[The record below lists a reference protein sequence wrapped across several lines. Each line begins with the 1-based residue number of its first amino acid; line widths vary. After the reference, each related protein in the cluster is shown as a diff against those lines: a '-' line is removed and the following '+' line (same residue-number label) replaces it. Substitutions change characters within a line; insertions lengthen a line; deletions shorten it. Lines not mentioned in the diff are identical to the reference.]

1 MSRYSKSKV
10 PAREPD
16 PARLRRL
23 AGTRG
28 ANAIVGE
35 VLDSENGLACWEL
48 NPAYAAWLWPLM
60 LKATSLVLAVQES
73 ELEPLELGDT
83 TDSPR
88 APTEEEKDKIFKL
101 PERAKDSVRIYR
113 LDLKGKSKIVYKA
126 FPTRTANMRVLRF
139 CRKRISSEFNP
150 NC

>member
-1 MSRYSKSKV
+1 MSRYSKPKV
-10 PAREPD
+10 PTREPD

-28 ANAIVGE
+28 AHAIVGE
-35 VLDSENGLACWEL
+35 VVDSANGLAYWEL
-48 NPAYAAWLWPLM
+48 DPAYSAWLWPLM
-60 LKATSLVLAVQES
+60 LKATILVLAIPES
-73 ELEPLELGDT
+73 ELEPLQPGEIT
-83 TDSPR
+83 ESPR
-88 APTEEEKDKIFKL
+88 PPTEEEKNKIFKL

-139 CRKRISSEFNP
+139 CRKRISS
-150 NC
+150 